1 MNGIGFAI
9 TSILFIAILS
19 ASNFCNCMDL
29 ERGAKWWEEPSPEFV
44 DFVYENTYVKGTF
57 MFVLYSKLKN
67 ICNLSKYHPCF
78 F

>member
-44 DFVYENTYVKGTF
+44 DFVYDFGGGLIDEADKE
-57 MFVLYSKLKN
+57 MFV
-67 ICNLSKYHPCF
+67 
-78 F
+78 